1 MRAVS
6 GRLRVDL
13 AQYRELEAFAAFGSD
28 LDRASQQQLARGARL
43 VELLK
48 QPAASPFPIGHE
60 IVSIWTGTT
69 GRLDDIEVA
78 DVRRF
83 ERELLE
89 YVGHHDGTL
98 FEDLAGAKSLDDD
111 LVARL
116 EKVVGEFKGQFAS
129 SSETAPSPSGSAAS
143 VTESAQSGADSSAA
157 DSGAADSG
165 AVQSGPPAV
174 PPSPTGGS
182 EN

>member
-1 MRAVS
+1 
-6 GRLRVDL
+6 
-13 AQYRELEAFAAFGSD
+13 
-28 LDRASQQQLARGARL
+28 

-89 YVGHHDGTL
+89 YVGHHDAQL
-98 FEDLAGAKSLDDD
+98 FDDLANAKSLEDD
-111 LVARL
+111 LVSRL
-116 EKVVGEFKGQFAS
+116 EQVVGDFKSQFAPS
-129 SSETAPSPSGSAAS
+129 TESPSAPSGETASAAAR
-143 VTESAQSGADSSAA
+143 SASQAGAAE
-157 DSGAADSG
+157 SGAAADE
-165 AVQSGPPAV
+165 PPAN

-182 EN
+182 AQ